1 MIKEDK
7 TQLTPGFNLAG
18 KVAIVTGG
26 NGGIGRGIAIGLAQA
41 GADIIIA
48 ARNEE
53 KTAAVVDEIRDL
65 GRQCAGIRCDV
76 GIYEEIRNVVER
88 TVQEFGHLDIL
99 VNNAGI
105 SDAALPQLMTE
116 EQWDRVMDTNLKG
129 SFQFCQAVYPAFV
142 KAGGGKIINIASQCA
157 SSAMVVN
164 YAASKMG
171 LAQVTKSL
179 ALAWANDNI
188 QINAIVPG
196 WFRTDLTS
204 PVIENEK
211 FYQSVVRRTPAG
223 RFGEPEELAGVA
235 ILLASGMSDFITGE
249 CIVVDGGYSLMV

>member
-1 MIKEDK
+1 MINEEEI
-7 TQLTPGFNLAG
+7 QLMPGFDLTG

-41 GADIIIA
+41 GSDIVIA
-48 ARNEE
+48 ARNEA
-53 KTAAVVDEIRDL
+53 KTTQAVDEIRDL
-65 GRQCAGIRCDV
+65 GRRCIGIRCDV
-76 GIYEEIRNVVER
+76 SINEEIRNVVER
-88 TVQEFGHLDIL
+88 IVQEYRHLDIL

-157 SSAMVVN
+157 SSAMVAN

-179 ALAWANDNI
+179 ALAWADDNI
-188 QINAIVPG
+188 QVNAIVPG

-211 FYQSVVRRTPAG
+211 FYKSVVRRTPAK
-223 RFGEPEELAGVA
+223 RFDEPDDLAGTA

-249 CIVVDGGYSLMV
+249 CIVVDGGYSLML